1 MMDGNAWLGHKI
13 ISTDKHPQNSN
24 GKLFESF
31 LIKYPNMTLLNGSS
45 VCEGNITRVRK
56 VNTNKW
62 EESILDFMIVC
73 DKILP
78 FVTKLVI
85 DEKKVYS
92 FMRYANRSKRNQ
104 PLLSDHNSLI
114 LKLDL
119 EIRKPPPQRTT
130 RFKFKDNLAMVN
142 FNKTTTNTQNFT
154 KCFSTNEPFEKQTE
168 KWMSELNSHIH
179 RNFKKYRV
187 TKKFSHSKATHLFV
201 KIKYALKTGKL

>member
-142 FNKTTTNTQNFT
+142 FNETTTYTQNFT
-154 KCFSTNEPFEKQTE
+154 KGFLQMN
-168 KWMSELNSHIH
+168 
-179 RNFKKYRV
+179 
-187 TKKFSHSKATHLFV
+187 HLKNRRKNGCLSSIVIF
-201 KIKYALKTGKL
+201 IGI